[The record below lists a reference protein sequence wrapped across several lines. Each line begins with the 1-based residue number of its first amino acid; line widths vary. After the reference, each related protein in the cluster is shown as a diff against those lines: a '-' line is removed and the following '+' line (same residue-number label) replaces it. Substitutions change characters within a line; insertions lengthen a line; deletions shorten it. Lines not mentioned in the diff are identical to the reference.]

1 MTSQVATQRRDDTQS
16 AVGLFEYGPD
26 GARLY
31 SVAEDTRRQAPPT
44 AVLFACENVLY
55 DATVW
60 ERWLVR
66 LLRHV
71 HVQIDQESF
80 SNHWGQEFLP
90 EIHCGHR
97 AFDEAFRDYL
107 RQLGLARGLIDEVA
121 AASQGRRHEFLRE
134 ARPLPS
140 IRQTVIA
147 LGQQNVALGLLADS
161 DLGAADLEQHLTR
174 LGFGGRFQFLLSSVE
189 LGHTKCDPDGYRA
202 AAVRFGRP
210 AERIAFVGNHAH
222 HLAAAA
228 RLGMP
233 TIAFNY
239 DDRAR
244 ADLYL
249 RQFDELAAI
258 LETWPLAG

>member
-1 MTSQVATQRRDDTQS
+1 
-16 AVGLFEYGPD
+16 
-26 GARLY
+26 
-31 SVAEDTRRQAPPT
+31 
-44 AVLFACENVLY
+44 VLFACENVLY

-80 SNHWGQEFLP
+80 SRHWGQEFLP

-97 AFDEAFRDYL
+97 EFDEAFRDYL

-121 AASQGRRHEFLRE
+121 AASQGRRHESLRE

-140 IRQTVIA
+140 IRQTVLA
-147 LGQQNVALGLLADS
+147 LGQQGLALGLLADS
-161 DLGAADLEQHLTR
+161 DLGAAELEQHLTR
-174 LGFGGRFQFLLSSVE
+174 LRFGGRFQFLLSSVE
-189 LGHTKCDPDGYRA
+189 LGHTKSDPEGYRA

-210 AERIAFVGNHAH
+210 AQRIAFVGSHSH
-222 HLAAAA
+222 HLATAA

-239 DDRAR
+239 DDQAR

-249 RQFDELAAI
+249 RQFDELVGI
-258 LETWPLAG
+258 LKTWPLGS

>member
-1 MTSQVATQRRDDTQS
+1 MTSQLVTPRREVAKS
-16 AVGLFEYGPD
+16 SVGVLEYGPD

-31 SVAEDTRRQAPPT
+31 AVAEEARLKAPPT

-71 HVQIDQESF
+71 QVQIDHESF
-80 SNHWGQEFLP
+80 GRHWNQEFLP

-97 AFDEAFRDYL
+97 EFDEAFRDYL

-140 IRQTVIA
+140 IRQTVNA
-147 LGQQNVALGLLADS
+147 LGQQGLALGLLADS
-161 DLGAADLEQHLTR
+161 DLGAADLEHHLTR

-189 LGHTKCDPDGYRA
+189 LGHTKSDAEGYRA
-202 AAVRFGRP
+202 ATVRFGRP
-210 AERIAFVGNHAH
+210 TDRIAFVGSHSQ
-222 HLAAAA
+222 HLATAA

-233 TIAFNY
+233 TVAFNY
-239 DDRAR
+239 DNQAR

-249 RQFDELAAI
+249 RKFDELAAI
-258 LETWPLAG
+258 LKSWPLVG

>member
-1 MTSQVATQRRDDTQS
+1 MTSQLVTPRREDAHS
-16 AVGLFEYGPD
+16 AVDLLEYGPD

-31 SVAEDTRRQAPPT
+31 SVAEEARLKAPPT

-80 SNHWGQEFLP
+80 ARHWQQEFLP
-90 EIHCGHR
+90 EVHCGHR
-97 AFDEAFRDYL
+97 EFDEAFRDYL

-134 ARPLPS
+134 ARPLPN
-140 IRQTVIA
+140 IRQTVNA
-147 LGQQNVALGLLADS
+147 LGQQGLAVGLLADS
-161 DLGAADLEQHLTR
+161 DLSAAELERHLTR
-174 LGFGGRFQFLLSSVE
+174 LRFGGRFQFLLSSVE
-189 LGHTKCDPDGYRA
+189 LGHTKSDPEGYRA

-210 AERIAFVGNHAH
+210 AARIAFVGSHAH
-222 HLAAAA
+222 HLATAA

-239 DDRAR
+239 DDHAR

-258 LETWPLAG
+258 LKTWPLGG

>member
-1 MTSQVATQRRDDTQS
+1 MTSQLAAPRREDALSTL
-16 AVGLFEYGPD
+16 GYLEYGPD

-31 SVAEDTRRQAPPT
+31 SVGEETRLQAPPT

-80 SNHWGQEFLP
+80 GRHWEQESVP

-97 AFDEAFRDYL
+97 EFDEAFRDYL

-121 AASQGRRHEFLRE
+121 AASQGRRHQFLRE

-147 LGQQNVALGLLADS
+147 LAQQGLALGLLADS
-161 DLGAADLEQHLTR
+161 ELGAADLERHLTR

-189 LGHTKCDPDGYRA
+189 LGHTKADPEGYRA

-210 AERIAFVGNHAH
+210 AERIAFVGSHPQ
-222 HLAAAA
+222 HLTAAA

-239 DDRAR
+239 DHQAR

-249 RQFDELAAI
+249 RQFDELPAI
-258 LETWPLAG
+258 LKSWPLSG

>member
-1 MTSQVATQRRDDTQS
+1 MTSQLATPRREDAQS
-16 AVGLFEYGPD
+16 AVGLLEYGPD
-26 GARLY
+26 GVRLY
-31 SVAEDTRRQAPPT
+31 SVGEEVRLQAPPT

-71 HVQIDQESF
+71 QVQIDRESF
-80 SNHWGQEFLP
+80 GRHWGQEFLP
-90 EIHCGHR
+90 EVHCGHR
-97 AFDEAFRDYL
+97 EFDEAFRDYL

-134 ARPLPS
+134 ARPLPN
-140 IRQTVIA
+140 IRQTVLA
-147 LGQQNVALGLLADS
+147 LTQQGLALGLLADC
-161 DLGAADLEQHLTR
+161 DLGAAELERHLTR

-189 LGHTKCDPDGYRA
+189 LGHTKSDPDGYRA

-210 AERIAFVGNHAH
+210 AQRIAFVGSHAD
-222 HLAAAA
+222 HLATAA

-239 DDRAR
+239 DDVAR

-249 RQFDELAAI
+249 RQFDELIAI
-258 LETWPLAG
+258 LKTWPLGG

>member
-1 MTSQVATQRRDDTQS
+1 MTSQLTTPRREDIQT

-26 GARLY
+26 GARVY
-31 SVAEDTRRQAPPT
+31 SVAEDTRQQAPPT

-80 SNHWGQEFLP
+80 SKHWGQEFLP
-90 EIHCGHR
+90 EIHCGR
-97 AFDEAFRDYL
+97 REFDEAFRDYL

-147 LGQQNVALGLLADS
+147 LAQQGLALGLLADS
-161 DLGAADLEQHLTR
+161 DLSAADLEQHLTR
-174 LGFGGRFQFLLSSVE
+174 LGFGGRFQFLLSSIE
-189 LGHTKCDPDGYRA
+189 LGHTKCDSDGYRA
-202 AAVRFGRP
+202 AAVRFGRS
-210 AERIAFVGNHAH
+210 AERIAFVGSHAH
-222 HLAAAA
+222 HLGAAA

-239 DDRAR
+239 DDQAR

-249 RQFDELAAI
+249 RQFDELVAI
-258 LETWPLAG
+258 LKSWPLGG